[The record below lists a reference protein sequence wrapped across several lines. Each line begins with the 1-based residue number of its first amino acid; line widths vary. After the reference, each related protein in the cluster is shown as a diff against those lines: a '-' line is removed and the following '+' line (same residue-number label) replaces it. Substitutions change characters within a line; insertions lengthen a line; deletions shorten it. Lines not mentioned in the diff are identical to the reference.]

1 MYIQYL
7 QSFNRRIFFMRKVSY
22 EERLIQELNKIKAL
36 RRRLSKL
43 VADIEYLSMM
53 TDVNLDLSD
62 TDQEELDNE

>member
-1 MYIQYL
+1 
-7 QSFNRRIFFMRKVSY
+7 MRKVSY